1 MCIPVSRILGS
12 NVGAALSVGI
22 LVLAAM
28 STTAF
33 AADPQ
38 GAWLTADKD
47 AALTIS
53 NCGGQLCGRITWLE
67 NATDRSG
74 SRRLDQNNPDP
85 GKRTQRICGLVVISG
100 LQPSG
105 PNTWDGYVYN
115 PQDGK
120 TYSGNITVLSD
131 NALRLRAYIGLPIFG
146 KSQTW
151 TRVDRSAVNG
161 IEYNCR
167 SPG

>member
-1 MCIPVSRILGS
+1 MCTPVSRTLGS
-12 NVGAALSVGI
+12 NVGAALSIGI

-28 STTAF
+28 PTTAF

-38 GAWLTADKD
+38 GVWLTADKD

-53 NCGGQLCGRITWLE
+53 NCGGQLCGRIIWLE
-67 NATDRSG
+67 SAADRSG

-85 GKRTQRICGLVVISG
+85 AKRTQRICGLVVISD
-100 LQPSG
+100 LQPSD

-131 NALRLRAYIGLPIFG
+131 KALRIRAYTPPPLTSLYGLP
-146 KSQTW
+146 
-151 TRVDRSAVNG
+151 
-161 IEYNCR
+161 C
-167 SPG
+167 

>member
-1 MCIPVSRILGS
+1 MCTPVSRTLGS
-12 NVGAALSVGI
+12 NVGAALSIGI

-28 STTAF
+28 PTTAF

-38 GAWLTADKD
+38 GVWLTADKD

-53 NCGGQLCGRITWLE
+53 NCGGQLCGRIIWLE
-67 NATDRSG
+67 SAADRSG

-85 GKRTQRICGLVVISG
+85 AKRTQRICGLVVISD
-100 LQPSG
+100 LRPSG

-131 NALRLRAYIGLPIFG
+131 KALRLRAYTPPPLTSLYGLP
-146 KSQTW
+146 
-151 TRVDRSAVNG
+151 
-161 IEYNCR
+161 C
-167 SPG
+167 